1 MSKFFQEVFTSFS
14 KNPVVTFMV
23 IALVAIWY
31 LYNDLSSF
39 IQQQQVILTNQVK
52 TQQETTDLLNQI
64 SQRIA
69 EIELKIFEDRNQNK

>member
-1 MSKFFQEVFTSFS
+1 MSNFFKEVFNSFS

-23 IALVAIWY
+23 ISLVAIWY

>member
-23 IALVAIWY
+23 ISLVAIWY

-39 IQQQQVILTNQVK
+39 IHQQQIILTNQVK

-69 EIELKIFEDRNQNK
+69 EIELKIFEDRKDK